1 MMAIG
6 VWKSEEFSKRMSRGK
21 EIVVR
26 SLE

>member
-1 MMAIG
+1 MAIG